1 MLNAILPR
9 RLISCP
15 TASQASKPSGAVTHL
30 RPSASEIYALPIPF
44 YGNYFPQNLLF
55 FHCFFGA
62 AGFFATSEKRR
73 RFAVPVPNPH
83 HAMGD

>member
-1 MLNAILPR
+1 
-9 RLISCP
+9 
-15 TASQASKPSGAVTHL
+15 
-30 RPSASEIYALPIPF
+30 LPIPF
-44 YGNYFPQNLLF
+44 YGNYLSQNLLF

-62 AGFFATSEKRR
+62 AGGFATSEKHR